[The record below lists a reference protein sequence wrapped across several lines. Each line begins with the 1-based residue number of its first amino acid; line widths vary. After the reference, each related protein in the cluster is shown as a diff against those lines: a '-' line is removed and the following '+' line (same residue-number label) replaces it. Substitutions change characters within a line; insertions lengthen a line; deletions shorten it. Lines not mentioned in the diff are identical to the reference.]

1 MKMISRVYSKPTVQ
15 NMLRALRKT
24 GGFTVA
30 KISSGYEVKQQS
42 MGIPSR
48 VVFKAMIG
56 RNDYLVRH
64 AEDLFTTTK

>member
-1 MKMISRVYSKPTVQ
+1 
-15 NMLRALRKT
+15 MLRALRKT
-24 GGFTVA
+24 GGFTVT

-42 MGIPSR
+42 M

-64 AEDLFTTTK
+64 AEDLWEAPAGAEDLFTRHNIT

>member
-1 MKMISRVYSKPTVQ
+1 MISRIYSKPTVQ
-15 NMLRALRKT
+15 AMLRALRKT

-42 MGIPSR
+42 IPSR